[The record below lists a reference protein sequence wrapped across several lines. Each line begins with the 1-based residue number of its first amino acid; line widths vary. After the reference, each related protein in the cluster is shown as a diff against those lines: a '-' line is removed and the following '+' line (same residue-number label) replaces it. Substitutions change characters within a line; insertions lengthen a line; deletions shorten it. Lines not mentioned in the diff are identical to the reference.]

1 MHILMSYDY
10 QIHVNVCSQ
19 FSLMLYIH
27 KLVFTET
34 TELFANNNHNGNSTH
49 IEMNRVNAVIIVY

>member
-1 MHILMSYDY
+1 
-10 QIHVNVCSQ
+10 
-19 FSLMLYIH
+19 MLYIH

-49 IEMNRVNAVIIVY
+49 IEMNRVKKIVVENLFLGLILENPISEI